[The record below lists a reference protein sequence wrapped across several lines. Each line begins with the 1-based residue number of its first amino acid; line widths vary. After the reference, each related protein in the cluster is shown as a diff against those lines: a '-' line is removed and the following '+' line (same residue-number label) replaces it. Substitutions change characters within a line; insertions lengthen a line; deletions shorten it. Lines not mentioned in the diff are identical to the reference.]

1 MGKLFLLKFSDKEL
15 KDYFNSSKPEK
26 RTVNS
31 IGDLEDFL
39 KLKKEIER
47 DGVSYDREEYEY
59 GLSCIAAP
67 IYDNSKNIIAAISI
81 SGPTT
86 RLRYKGADYLKDLL
100 VSTAQEISK
109 VYSKMFNN
117 NNIDL

>member
-1 MGKLFLLKFSDKEL
+1 LIGGKRVKHKFIAKRYWKDQSTAMGQSD
-15 KDYFNSSKPEK
+15 
-26 RTVNS
+26 V
-31 IGDLEDFL
+31 
-39 KLKKEIER
+39 
-47 DGVSYDREEYEY
+47 
-59 GLSCIAAP
+59 
-67 IYDNSKNIIAAISI
+67 AAISI

-117 NNIDL
+117 YNIDL